1 MIGATGT
8 RAICALLMGVS
19 CAACDRREGKANDD
33 PGPFAETVASVVP
46 QIERETGLRFR
57 KPPRLEVRSKAQVR
71 EFVEEQFNDERASR
85 ELAGAEAVY
94 RRFGLLPDTMD
105 LRAFMLDLLTE
116 QVAGY
121 YDPETKVL
129 YVVEGAEPEIARITV
144 AHELVH
150 ALQDQHLNL
159 DSLQTVEGQNDRTI
173 AAQAVVEGQAT
184 YTHIQVLIGG
194 GTLAAKLPGGWDR
207 VREMIRE
214 QQTQMPVFSTA
225 PIIIQETLIFPY
237 LSGAEF
243 VRRFREKTPNAQLLG
258 DLPVSTEQILHAE
271 AFFGTRDAPTAVT
284 LPAMPGT
291 TTLYENNLGE
301 FETRLLLYHHL
312 RDQASAIRAA
322 RGWDGDRY
330 RLVRTAQG
338 DGLVWVT
345 VWDSAVDAGEFREQ
359 MDQAIATRY
368 AIATSA
374 TSGDSKTYQ
383 GAGRSVTLTVSEVAG
398 RPVVLYAD
406 IPAGASPSPLDLG
419 RIGLR

>member
-1 MIGATGT
+1 MIVAGRGRGVA
-8 RAICALLMGVS
+8 CALLAGVLS
-19 CAACDRREGKANDD
+19 AACDRGQEGGTEV
-33 PGPFAETVASVVP
+33 PGPYAETVASVVP
-46 QIERETGLRFR
+46 QIEKETGLRFTT
-57 KPPRLEVRSKAQVR
+57 PPRLEVRSKAQVR
-71 EFVEEQFNDERASR
+71 EFVEEQFNDERAAR

-121 YDPETKVL
+121 YDPETKIL
-129 YVVEGAEPEIARITV
+129 YVVEGANAEIARITV

-184 YTHIQVLIGG
+184 FIHIQVLIGG
-194 GTLAAKLPGGWDR
+194 GNLAAKLPGGWDR

-214 QQTQMPVFSTA
+214 QQTQMPIFSTA
-225 PIIIQETLIFPY
+225 PLIIQETLIFPY

-243 VRRFREKTPNAQLLG
+243 ARRFGEKTPDAQLLR

-271 AFFGTRDAPTAVT
+271 AFFGVRDAPTAVT
-284 LPAMPGT
+284 LPEISGT

-301 FETRLLLYHHL
+301 FETRLLLYQHL
-312 RDQASAIRAA
+312 RDQPGSIRAA

-338 DGLVWVT
+338 DGLVWAT
-345 VWDSAVDAGEFREQ
+345 VWDSAVDAGEFREH
-359 MDQAIATRY
+359 MDQAIAKRY
-368 AIATSA
+368 VIATSA

-383 GAGRSVTLTVSEVAG
+383 GAGRSVTLTVGEVAG
-398 RPVVLYAD
+398 RPVVLYTD
-406 IPAGASPSPLDLG
+406 VPAGASLPLALG